1 VIYVSVDVEADGP
14 APGLFSMLSVGAVV
28 VEPSLDRAFYAELRP
43 LDGARSNPDALKA
56 SGLTREQVA
65 HFVPAAGT
73 MARFDE
79 WVRLVGSRE
88 RVLFVSDNAGFD
100 WQLVNYYFH
109 RFVGRNPF
117 GFSPLS
123 LTSLYKGFAR
133 DVRANFRPLRRTRH
147 THNALDD
154 AKGNAEALLA
164 LVAQGLRG
172 SGLEV
177 RP

>member
-1 VIYVSVDVEADGP
+1 
-14 APGLFSMLSVGAVV
+14 
-28 VEPSLDRAFYAELRP
+28 
-43 LDGARSNPDALKA
+43 
-56 SGLTREQVA
+56 
-65 HFVPAAGT
+65 
-73 MARFDE
+73 
-79 WVRLVGSRE
+79 
-88 RVLFVSDNAGFD
+88 VSDNAGFD
-100 WQLVNYYFH
+100 WQFVNYYFH

-133 DVRANFRPLRRTRH
+133 DMRACFRRLRRTRH

-154 AKGNAEALLA
+154 ARGNAEALLA
-164 LVAQGLRG
+164 LVEQGLRG